1 MLRDMGDVAARPT
14 GTGPD
19 TLHPPAPLQVHGSTA
34 RRPEEGTWGL
44 ASRGPPLAP
53 GHSQPLQPWTP
64 LPASSSKADHEEAS
78 WEWSQEPWRPSGS
91 SAPGR
96 AARSAIPQGQE
107 LLGHGYTGEPVA
119 KPATDLTKAAWS
131 PRSSSWA
138 PRARSPSQGLHT
150 RPRLQLPHLCPGQL
164 NPRHRALLREPCGRM
179 PSARGLSPHRKDSKP

>member
-19 TLHPPAPLQVHGSTA
+19 TLHPPAPLQVCGSIA
-34 RRPEEGTWGL
+34 GHPEEGTWAL
-44 ASRGPPLAP
+44 ASRRPPLAP

-91 SAPGR
+91 SAPCR

-107 LLGHGYTGEPVA
+107 LLGHGYTGEPMA
-119 KPATDLTKAAWS
+119 KPTTDLTKAAWS
-131 PRSSSWA
+131 PRAAAGLLGPDRHGRACTPGPDCSFPVCAQGSS
-138 PRARSPSQGLHT
+138 T
-150 RPRLQLPHLCPGQL
+150 
-164 NPRHRALLREPCGRM
+164 RHRALLREPCSRR